1 MKPLVV
7 TCHER
12 KATVII
18 NPTYISYAM
27 KGSLASSG
35 EEVVMIRM
43 INHDKDSQAFVVK
56 MTFKAF
62 EEWWTNSMSK

>member
-7 TCHER
+7 TCHDR

-18 NPTYISYAM
+18 NPAYISYAM

-43 INHDKDSQAFVVK
+43 INHDKEGQAFVVK
-56 MTFKAF
+56 MTLK
-62 EEWWTNSMSK
+62 SL